1 VTGCRRQQAKGKKG
15 GLEGW
20 SLTRSKTK
28 KGHVQIFKEL
38 KRERERIDGVW
49 EDI

>member
-1 VTGCRRQQAKGKKG
+1 VTACRRQQAKGKKG

-28 KGHVQIFKEL
+28 KRARSNLQRIK
-38 KRERERIDGVW
+38 ERERIDGVW